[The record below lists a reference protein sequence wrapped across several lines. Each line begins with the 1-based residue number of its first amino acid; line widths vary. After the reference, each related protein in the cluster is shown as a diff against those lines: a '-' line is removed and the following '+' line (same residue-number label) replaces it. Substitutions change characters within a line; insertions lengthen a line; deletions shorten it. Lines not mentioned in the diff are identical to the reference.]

1 MLAAKSFAACSED
14 EAMSRVGKNPVSV
27 PSGVTVS
34 LAAGLLKAKGK
45 LGELSVRLT
54 DAVDVK
60 VEDNKVVVKQL
71 GGSKQARMMWGTTRN
86 LVRNA
91 LAGVSQGYSK
101 SLDISG
107 VGYRAAVQGKML
119 SLQLGYSHDVNFA
132 IPSDIQIK
140 CEKPTSI
147 LITGPDKQRV
157 GQVAAEIRSYRP
169 PEPYKGKGVMYLG
182 EKILRKEGTKK

>member
-1 MLAAKSFAACSED
+1 
-14 EAMSRVGKNPVSV
+14 V

-157 GQVAAEIRSYRP
+157 GQVAAEIRSYRK

-182 EKILRKEGTKK
+182 EKILRKEGKKK